1 MAFLG
6 WFAFLVVMLTSSGIL
21 LSRSWRWN
29 IGFLAAQYLGV
40 FWLVQTE
47 WSITLAAVKLVAGWM
62 ACAVISLA
70 HISRT
75 EDAETLETSWPQ
87 GRLFRLAAIGMVTA
101 LTFTGAVGLR
111 AWLGMELP
119 ATWGG
124 LLLIGMGLLHL
135 GLSTRPFRVILGL
148 LTALAGFEIIYAAV
162 ESAALVAGLLVV
174 INLGLALAG
183 AYFLNL
189 SAGEANP

>member
-1 MAFLG
+1 MALLG
-6 WFAFLVVMLTSSGIL
+6 WLAFIVVMVTSSGIL
-21 LSRSWRWN
+21 LRRRWRWN
-29 IGFLAAQYLGV
+29 IGFLAAQYLGA

-62 ACAVISLA
+62 ACAVVSLA
-70 HISRT
+70 LSGSG
-75 EDAETLETSWPQ
+75 EDLEMLETSWPQ
-87 GRLFRLAAIGMVTA
+87 GRLFRLAAIGMVTV

-111 AWLGMELP
+111 AWLGMELT

-124 LLLIGMGLLHL
+124 LLLVGMGLLHL
-135 GLSTRPFRVILGL
+135 GISTRPFRVLLGL
-148 LTALAGFEIIYAAV
+148 LTALSGFEIIYAAV
-162 ESAALVAGLLVV
+162 ESSALVAGLLVV

-189 SAGEANP
+189 PAGEANP